1 MGAELSLVTEH
12 MASALKAKRYR
23 EDMNIASVNVES
35 LSKHYIEIELDLLHP
50 TSSPVRVSVKAHVV
64 PNLRSVRPPGDIQRV
79 LHLPHIKGK
88 QPLADPEL
96 GGEVDIL
103 LGMLNVIKCLRGPIE
118 IPPDQETIATVFGW
132 TLGGAKPESS
142 MSASV
147 MRGQPAEDHNS
158 QLLQRL

>member
-79 LHLPHIKGK
+79 LHLPYIKGK

-118 IPPDQETIATVFGW
+118 ILQIR
-132 TLGGAKPESS
+132 K
-142 MSASV
+142 
-147 MRGQPAEDHNS
+147 
-158 QLLQRL
+158 LLPYPLYLVGHWEVPNLNLPCLHQS